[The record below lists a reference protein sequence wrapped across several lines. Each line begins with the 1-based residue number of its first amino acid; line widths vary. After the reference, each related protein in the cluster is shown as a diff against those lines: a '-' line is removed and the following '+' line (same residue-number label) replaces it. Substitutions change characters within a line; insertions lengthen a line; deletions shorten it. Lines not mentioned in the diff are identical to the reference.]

1 MKVPRITIFG
11 RFGLCGFEGKGRQG
25 HRQKKQLNYYHGIS
39 VEYAGKNAPQK
50 NRLIKE
56 ILEMR
61 YFHYRSGAAERRKLT
76 SRLEYS
82 TDSPLLLKKSPY
94 HPH

>member
-1 MKVPRITIFG
+1 MDVLAYVDSKG
-11 RFGLCGFEGKGRQG
+11 KAGKGTD
-25 HRQKKQLNYYHGIS
+25 KKNLNYHHGIS

-82 TDSPLLLKKSPY
+82 TDSPLLLKKAPII
-94 HPH
+94 HTKH